1 MNELVNLMSE
11 AMQMGISLPDMVQ
24 TQPVYGAQQQQQQQQ
39 QPQGIVVQGF
49 KHVIEVTFELVAV
62 SYKQ

>member
-1 MNELVNLMSE
+1 MSE

-24 TQPVYGAQQQQQQQQ
+24 TQPVYGAQQQQQQ

>member
-1 MNELVNLMSE
+1 MSQ

-39 QPQGIVVQGF
+39 QQPQGIVVQGF
-49 KHVIEVTFELVAV
+49 KHLIEVTFELISV